1 MNFTSNATDLPAE
14 APATGRPTNESH
26 QVRPPITHP
35 YHRAIIDEIMNHIT
49 HYVKGENIT
58 EDEANNLE
66 FYYETFVLEKRPCF
80 TTLVLSIIYK
90 HHTKYSY
97 PPIHSYFN
105 RYQEMYDDVDYIESV
120 TTSALH
126 MYHHLPEYIVELCRA
141 FERLYG
147 QRHKKIIHIL
157 TFMEQI
163 EDKVSPNLNQVI
175 VNKDLG
181 RYLMEFIN

>member
-1 MNFTSNATDLPAE
+1 
-14 APATGRPTNESH
+14 
-26 QVRPPITHP
+26 
-35 YHRAIIDEIMNHIT
+35 
-49 HYVKGENIT
+49 
-58 EDEANNLE
+58 
-66 FYYETFVLEKRPCF
+66 
-80 TTLVLSIIYK
+80 
-90 HHTKYSY
+90 
-97 PPIHSYFN
+97 
-105 RYQEMYDDVDYIESV
+105 MYDDNDYIESV